1 MHDTRLPNA
10 VDSINSCLGDVA
22 CANGTHST
30 KLPLHE
36 KKTSSFLML
45 QMATDK
51 SCGKELRNIATGETD
66 MLQTSFPSSFL
77 YSVSTFS
84 IQLLYG
90 LYTPPPVCISF
101 YTPCHIRH
109 PAAVRPWHLCP
120 SSPVYLQ
127 RAFGIFRMYVRAS
140 CR

>member
-1 MHDTRLPNA
+1 MTHDFRMLSTRLILA
-10 VDSINSCLGDVA
+10 S
-22 CANGTHST
+22 GTLPVRMAHTQRSFPCT
-30 KLPLHE
+30 K

-51 SCGKELRNIATGETD
+51 SCGKELRNIATRETD